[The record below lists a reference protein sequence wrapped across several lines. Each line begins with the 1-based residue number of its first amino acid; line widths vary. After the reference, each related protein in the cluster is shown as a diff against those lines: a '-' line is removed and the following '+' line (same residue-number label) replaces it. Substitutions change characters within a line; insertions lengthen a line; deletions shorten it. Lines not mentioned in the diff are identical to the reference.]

1 MEVTR
6 KKEELQKEVEELW
19 VNLLTNADLETLMEE
34 MWVSTQKAKKLDFH
48 YHWMVE
54 FKTL

>member
-19 VNLLTNADLETLMEE
+19 FDLLTNADLETLMEE
-34 MWVSTQKAKKLDFH
+34 MWVLTQKAKKVDFH
-48 YHWMVE
+48 
-54 FKTL
+54 